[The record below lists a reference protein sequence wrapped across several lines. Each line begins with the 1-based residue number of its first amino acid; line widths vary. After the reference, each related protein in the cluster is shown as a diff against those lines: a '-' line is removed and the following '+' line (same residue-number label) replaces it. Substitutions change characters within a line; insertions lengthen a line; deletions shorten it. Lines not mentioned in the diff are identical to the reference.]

1 MICNLYVT
9 TSENNKVVKE
19 LNLIKNVEVKLK
31 EETDILNP
39 ALLLSRNALQN
50 MTSANYLYL
59 PEFKRYYYIK
69 NIKAVLGNMIEISCR
84 IDVLMSHAVELKN
97 LSCVTRRQENSY
109 NTYLNDNFFNVYN
122 KPIMQQKA
130 FPHGFTNDL
139 SIILTVSG
147 GAS

>member
-1 MICNLYVT
+1 MTCNLYLT

-19 LNLIKNVEVKLK
+19 LNLIKNVDVKLK
-31 EETDILNP
+31 ENTDILNP
-39 ALLLSRNALQN
+39 VLLLSRNALRD

-59 PEFKRYYYIK
+59 QEFKRYYYIK

-84 IDVLMSHAVELKN
+84 IDVLMSHAVELKK

-122 KPIMQQKA
+122 KPIIQQKA
-130 FPHGFTNDL
+130 FPLGFTNDL